1 MTNVTCWLCP
11 ENWISVADPTVIEQ
25 LPEYLLPQTVACIS
39 LPQSAW
45 HKTDTDRPIPFFLAK
60 SSIIA
65 VGSEPIDSRQ
75 IIGVRVSLSSHM
87 ARRSRITGSAY
98 FGPIESA
105 MYLRACDVV
114 LSGHHDLQ
122 RKHTDIALTALS
134 VLLHVHDDNTILH
147 LLKIPKLTHFES

>member
-1 MTNVTCWLCP
+1 M
-11 ENWISVADPTVIEQ
+11 
-25 LPEYLLPQTVACIS
+25 ACGAFTMYRI
-39 LPQSAW
+39 LQC
-45 HKTDTDRPIPFFLAK
+45 RPIPFFLAK

-65 VGSEPIDSRQ
+65 VGSDPIDSRQ

-122 RKHTDIALTALS
+122 RAYRQHTVNI
-134 VLLHVHDDNTILH
+134 TIRMQRQYV
-147 LLKIPKLTHFES
+147 FYAF